1 MGHIRNVVLIIVFTA
16 IMAVLTSI
24 LAYLV
29 DQLAI
34 TSALK
39 HISNSLTDFIVVES
53 DIYYTFL

>member
-24 LAYLV
+24 FAYLV

-39 HISNSLTDFIVVES
+39 HISNPLTDFIVVES

>member
-34 TSALK
+34 TSVLK

>member
-24 LAYLV
+24 FAYLV